1 MTENQR
7 RTCGTCGW
15 KTTNGAMVERE
26 DGTRVWRCSSCEKT
40 EAFIARSAATTPVAP
55 QMQDWLRSL
64 RH

>member
-1 MTENQR
+1 
-7 RTCGTCGW
+7 
-15 KTTNGAMVERE
+15 MVERE